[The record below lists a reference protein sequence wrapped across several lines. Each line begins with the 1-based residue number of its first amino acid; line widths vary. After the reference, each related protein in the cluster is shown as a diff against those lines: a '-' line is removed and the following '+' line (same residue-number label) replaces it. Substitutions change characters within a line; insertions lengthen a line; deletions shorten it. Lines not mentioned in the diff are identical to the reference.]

1 MVLLGVNGTLMR
13 GLGLNKNMHD
23 AGAVF
28 VKEDKTTPVYRL
40 WTVDD
45 KYPGMLHVNSDDN
58 SGASIALE
66 VWEVDAA
73 GLVSILSKEP
83 PGLSIGNV
91 QLQDGS
97 WILGVLA
104 EPYAVPQQA
113 RNHYL
118 GRMAQLH
125 RDSQPTTLR
134 SSLKK
139 KKQTNTKFI
148 C

>member
-28 VKEDKTTPVYRL
+28 LREDKTAPVYRL

-45 KYPGMLHVNSDDN
+45 KYPGMLHVNSDDKT
-58 SGASIALE
+58 GASIDLE

-91 QLQDGS
+91 QLQDGT
-97 WILGVLA
+97 WIFGVLA
-104 EPYAVPQQA
+104 EPYAVQNKREITSLGGWRNYIATLNQQPPA
-113 RNHYL
+113 GH
-118 GRMAQLH
+118 
-125 RDSQPTTLR
+125 
-134 SSLKK
+134 
-139 KKQTNTKFI
+139 
-148 C
+148 

>member
-28 VKEDKTTPVYRL
+28 VKEDKTAPVYRL
-40 WTVDD
+40 WSVDD

-66 VWEVDAA
+66 VWEVDAV

-83 PGLSIGNV
+83 PGLTIGNV
-91 QLQDGS
+91 QLQDGT

-104 EPYAVPQQA
+104 EPYAVHNKREITSLGGWRGYIATLGQQPSA
-113 RNHYL
+113 AH
-118 GRMAQLH
+118 
-125 RDSQPTTLR
+125 
-134 SSLKK
+134 
-139 KKQTNTKFI
+139 
-148 C
+148 